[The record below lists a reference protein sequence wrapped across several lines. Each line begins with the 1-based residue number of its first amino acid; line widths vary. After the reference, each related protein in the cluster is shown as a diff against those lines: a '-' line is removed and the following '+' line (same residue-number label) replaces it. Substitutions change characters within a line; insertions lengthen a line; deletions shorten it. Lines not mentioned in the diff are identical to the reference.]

1 MYSNF
6 IVPCL
11 LRVGRR
17 QGEKSDE
24 VATQIAPQSPSDNRR
39 ITIRAGPTGSMS
51 AGLAA
56 ESFDWDDLCAH
67 EAARRDLGN
76 PERDGGS
83 RDLLGEILSMKGV
96 ER

>member
-1 MYSNF
+1 
-6 IVPCL
+6 
-11 LRVGRR
+11 
-17 QGEKSDE
+17 
-24 VATQIAPQSPSDNRR
+24 
-39 ITIRAGPTGSMS
+39 MS
-51 AGLAA
+51 AALAA